1 MLEFRD
7 MQEFISDHARKKVSK
22 LQRGSVEGF
31 IKKNG
36 AINALNVFD
45 ANRQTG
51 IEEIL
56 QIRHLYSHRNGIIDD
71 KFREHFPAATLHAE
85 HQLSLKDFLQRFEYL
100 AKAVDHVVLQA
111 FLTPASVH
119 NQLSSFVRLDAI
131 SAGPRR
137 GFTRALPGDGSGT
150 RGA

>member
-100 AKAVDHVVLQA
+100 AKAVDDVDRAAVTKYQLVLS
-111 FLTPASVH
+111 P
-119 NQLSSFVRLDAI
+119 
-131 SAGPRR
+131 
-137 GFTRALPGDGSGT
+137 
-150 RGA
+150 